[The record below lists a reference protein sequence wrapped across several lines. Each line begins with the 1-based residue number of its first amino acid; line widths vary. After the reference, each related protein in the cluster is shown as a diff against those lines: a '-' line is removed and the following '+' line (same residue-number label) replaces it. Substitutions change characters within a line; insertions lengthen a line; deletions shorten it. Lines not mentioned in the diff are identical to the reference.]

1 MDLLKHNAIATDA
14 HFVYAAPKSM
24 TIAVFSPPL
33 TKPSN
38 KGIVPN
44 SSGKKMPIVSVDNSK
59 FASYE
64 MDKKICCL
72 PVGLGWVLRD
82 KMTSRQ
88 GAWSKRHFS
97 WTFQK
102 GTI

>member
-1 MDLLKHNAIATDA
+1 
-14 HFVYAAPKSM
+14 M
-24 TIAVFSPPL
+24 TMAVFSPPL

-44 SSGKKMPIVSVDNSK
+44 CSGGKMPIVNANNSK

-64 MDKKICCL
+64 KDKKKEICL
-72 PVGLGWVLRD
+72 PVGLGWVLRG

-88 GAWSKRHFS
+88 GA
-97 WTFQK
+97 
-102 GTI
+102 

>member
-1 MDLLKHNAIATDA
+1 MDGSVVKMLVLANTTY
-14 HFVYAAPKSM
+14 FVYAAPKSM

-44 SSGKKMPIVSVDNSK
+44 FSEKSSIFSADNSK

-64 MDKKICCL
+64 RDGKKS
-72 PVGLGWVLRD
+72 VVFRWGWV
-82 KMTSRQ
+82 
-88 GAWSKRHFS
+88 GALEAR
-97 WTFQK
+97 
-102 GTI
+102 

>member
-1 MDLLKHNAIATDA
+1 MDLLKNNATSTDA

-44 SSGKKMPIVSVDNSK
+44 SSGKMPILSVDNSK
-59 FASYE
+59 FSSYE

-72 PVGLGWVLRD
+72 PVGLGWGLQD
-82 KMTSRQ
+82 KTTSRQ
-88 GAWSKRHFS
+88 SA
-97 WTFQK
+97 
-102 GTI
+102 

>member
-1 MDLLKHNAIATDA
+1 MLLKCVLANDT

-44 SSGKKMPIVSVDNSK
+44 VSEKRRYLALTILNLHRMKGIKKKKI
-59 FASYE
+59 E
-64 MDKKICCL
+64 EKICCL
-72 PVGLGWVLRD
+72 PVGLGWTFRGE
-82 KMTSRQ
+82 MTSQ
-88 GAWSKRHFS
+88 DCA
-97 WTFQK
+97 
-102 GTI
+102 